1 MFGEEKKIISVT
13 SKTIEGAIVGGGV
26 RPKVKTT
33 GEVAW
38 TPETLDEALKSIL
51 TKLKTDTVLL
61 LLGEDIAYVTTL
73 TIPKATPAAQERS
86 AVYEIIRYLIPED
99 LNDSNWDYIVTDGRR
114 GSKSVLVF
122 APVMEK
128 FQLLSNALHA
138 LGCKVLAVEPASVA
152 KLRNSD
158 PYIGIAQK
166 KDFKGEDSKT
176 LNIELAAGITKKEKQ
191 VKESPVHETQPD
203 KERIDIE
210 TKSSTGAYLTALIM
224 VTILSVAAIAGILY
238 YRNQQSVKAATEE
251 TPTPTMLA
259 SPTAKPTATPS
270 VNYAAYV
277 VEVLNGSETA
287 GQAASVAAIL
297 EEAGFD
303 DIETGNADRDDY
315 KQTIIQVKESSESA
329 FLIDKLTELLQ
340 DYEIATGEVLTATS
354 SSDLLITVGD
364 TN

>member
-86 AVYEIIRYLIPED
+86 AVYESIRYLIPEE
-99 LNDSNWDYIVTDGRR
+99 LNNWNWDYIITDGRR

-138 LGCKVLAVEPASVA
+138 LGCKVLAVEPVLVA
-152 KLRNSD
+152 KLRNGD

-176 LNIELAAGITKKEKQ
+176 LNIELAAGITKKEKL
-191 VKESPVHETQPD
+191 VKESPVHETQPN
-203 KERIDIE
+203 KDIE
-210 TKSSTGAYLTALIM
+210 SKSSTGAYLTALIV
-224 VTILSVAAIAGILY
+224 VTILSVATIAGILY
-238 YRNQQSVKAATEE
+238 YRNQQSAMVATEV
-251 TPTPTMLA
+251 TPTPTLFTT
-259 SPTAKPTATPS
+259 SPTAEPTVTPS
-270 VNYAAYV
+270 LDYAAYV
-277 VEVLNGSETA
+277 VEVLNGSQTA

-303 DIETGNADRDDY
+303 DIETGNADRDNY
-315 KQTIIQVKESSESA
+315 TQTIIQVKESSESA
-329 FLIDKLTELLQ
+329 FLIEKLTELLQ
-340 DYEIATGEVLTATS
+340 DYEVATGEVLTATS